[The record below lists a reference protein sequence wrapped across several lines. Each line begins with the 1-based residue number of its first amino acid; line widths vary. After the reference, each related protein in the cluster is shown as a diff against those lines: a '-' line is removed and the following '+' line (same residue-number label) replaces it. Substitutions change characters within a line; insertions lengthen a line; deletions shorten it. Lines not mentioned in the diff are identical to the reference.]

1 MGHQTKVS
9 ERNGSPQTAPK
20 ALARDVGEF
29 AHDVLTL
36 AELQAQLFVT
46 DLQECSRRALVPG
59 LVLLAGVALGLSC
72 IPFALTA
79 LALLLIQVFETSYA
93 TGFLLATIVGA
104 ILSALLCVSGWFLV
118 RKRLA
123 VLQRSQQEL
132 VRNLRWIKKVLERN
146 RTTRSDST
154 DNSWRTVR

>member
-20 ALARDVGEF
+20 ALARDVGDF
-29 AHDVLTL
+29 AYDVFTL
-36 AELQAQLFVT
+36 AELQVQLFAS
-46 DLQECSRRALVPG
+46 DMQECGRRVLVPG
-59 LVLLAGVALGLSC
+59 LVLLCGAALGVAC
-72 IPFALTA
+72 FPVALAA
-79 LALLLIQVFETSYA
+79 LALWFIQVFETSYA

-118 RKRLA
+118 RERLTF
-123 VLQRSQQEL
+123 LRRSQEEL

>member
-1 MGHQTKVS
+1 MGYQTKVS
-9 ERNGSPQTAPK
+9 EQNGSPQTAPQ

-59 LVLLAGVALGLSC
+59 LVLIAGVALGLSC
-72 IPFALTA
+72 IPLALAA

-93 TGFLLATIVGA
+93 TGFLGATIVGA
-104 ILSALLCVSGWFLV
+104 ILSALLCVIGWLQV
-118 RKRLA
+118 RKRVA
-123 VLQRSQQEL
+123 VLQRSRQEL
-132 VRNLRWIKKVLERN
+132 VRNLRWIKRVLERN
-146 RTTRSDST
+146 RTTRNDST

>member
-9 ERNGSPQTAPK
+9 ERNGPSQTAPK

-29 AHDVLTL
+29 AHDVLIL

-72 IPFALTA
+72 VPFALTA
-79 LALLLIQVFETSYA
+79 LALLLIQVWGTSSA

-132 VRNLRWIKKVLERN
+132 VRNSAN
-146 RTTRSDST
+146 SMTASTTS
-154 DNSWRTVR
+154 SWKA

>member
-46 DLQECSRRALVPG
+46 DLQECSQRALVPG
-59 LVLLAGVALGLSC
+59 LVLICGAALGLAC
-72 IPFALTA
+72 FPVALAA
-79 LALLLIQVFETSYA
+79 LALLFIQVFETSYA
-93 TGFLLATIVGA
+93 AGFLLAAIVGA
-104 ILSALLCVSGWFLV
+104 ISSALLCVIGWFLV

-123 VLQRSQQEL
+123 VLRRSQQEL

>member
-1 MGHQTKVS
+1 MGHQTKIN

-20 ALARDVGEF
+20 GLARDVGEF
-29 AHDVLTL
+29 AHDVFTL
-36 AELQAQLFVT
+36 AELQAQLFAT
-46 DLQECSRRALVPG
+46 DLQECSRRALVP
-59 LVLLAGVALGLSC
+59 VVFLLAGVALGLSC
-72 IPFALTA
+72 IPFALAA

-93 TGFLLATIVGA
+93 TGFLLATVAGA
-104 ILSALLCVSGWFLV
+104 MLSVLLCVSGWLLV
-118 RKRLA
+118 RQRLT
-123 VLQRSQQEL
+123 LLRRSQEEL

>member
-1 MGHQTKVS
+1 MGDQTKVS
-9 ERNGSPQTAPK
+9 ERNGSPQTAPN

-36 AELQAQLFVT
+36 AELQAQLLVT
-46 DLQECSRRALVPG
+46 DLRECSRRGLVPG

-72 IPFALTA
+72 IPIALVV
-79 LALLLIQVFETSYA
+79 LSLLLVEVFETSYA
-93 TGFLLATIVGA
+93 TGFLLAMIAGA
-104 ILSALLCVSGWFLV
+104 ILSALLCVSGWFQF

-123 VLQRSQQEL
+123 VLRRSQEEL
-132 VRNLRWIKKVLERN
+132 VRNVRWIKKVLERN
-146 RTTRSDST
+146 RATRSDST

>member
-1 MGHQTKVS
+1 MGHQAKVS
-9 ERNGSPQTAPK
+9 ERNGSPQAAPK
-20 ALARDVGEF
+20 ALARGVGEF
-29 AHDVLTL
+29 AYDVLTL

-59 LVLLAGVALGLSC
+59 LFLLAGVALGVSC
-72 IPFALTA
+72 VPLALTA
-79 LALLLIQVFETSYA
+79 LALLLIQVWGTAYA

-104 ILSALLCVSGWFLV
+104 SVSVLLCVSGWFLV
-118 RKRLA
+118 RKRVA

-132 VRNLRWIKKVLERN
+132 LRNLCWIKKVFERD
-146 RTTRSDST
+146 RSTRSDST

>member
-1 MGHQTKVS
+1 MGYQTKVS
-9 ERNGSPQTAPK
+9 ERNGSPHSAPK

-29 AHDVLTL
+29 AHDVFTL
-36 AELQAQLFVT
+36 AELQAQLFVA
-46 DLQECSRRALVPG
+46 DLRECGRRVLVPG

-72 IPFALTA
+72 VPFALAA
-79 LALLLIQVFETSYA
+79 LALSLIQVFETSYA
-93 TGFLLATIVGA
+93 AAFLLSTIAGA
-104 ILSALLCVSGWFLV
+104 VLSALLGVSGWLLV

-154 DNSWRTVR
+154 DNSWRTVT

>member
-1 MGHQTKVS
+1 MDHQTKVS
-9 ERNGSPQTAPK
+9 ERNGSAPK
-20 ALARDVGEF
+20 ALVRDVGEF

-36 AELQAQLFVT
+36 AELQARLFVT
-46 DLQECSRRALVPG
+46 DLQECSRSALVPG
-59 LVLLAGVALGLSC
+59 LALLAGAALALSC
-72 IPFALTA
+72 VPFALTA
-79 LALLLIQVFETSYA
+79 LALLFIQVLGTSYA
-93 TGFLLATIVGA
+93 AGFLLATIVGA
-104 ILSALLCVSGWFLV
+104 ILSALLCVSGCFLV

-146 RTTRSDST
+146 RSTRSDST

>member
-9 ERNGSPQTAPK
+9 ERNGSPQASPK
-20 ALARDVGEF
+20 VLARDVGEF

-46 DLQECSRRALVPG
+46 DLQECSRRMFVPG
-59 LVLLAGVALGLSC
+59 LALLCGTALGLAC
-72 IPFALTA
+72 FPVALAA
-79 LALLLIQVFETSYA
+79 LALLFIQVFETSYA

-104 ILSALLCVSGWFLV
+104 ILSALLGVSGWFLV
-118 RKRLA
+118 RRPLT
-123 VLQRSQQEL
+123 LLRRSQQEL

-146 RTTRSDST
+146 RTTRTDRT
-154 DNSWRTVR
+154 DNSWRTER

>member
-1 MGHQTKVS
+1 MGHQTKIN

-20 ALARDVGEF
+20 GLARDVGEF
-29 AHDVLTL
+29 AHDVFTL
-36 AELQAQLFVT
+36 AELQAQLFAT
-46 DLQECSRRALVPG
+46 DLQECSRRAFVPG
-59 LVLLAGVALGLSC
+59 LLLVGGVALGLSC
-72 IPFALTA
+72 IPFALAA

-93 TGFLLATIVGA
+93 TGFLLATVAGA
-104 ILSALLCVSGWFLV
+104 MLSVLLCVSGWLLV
-118 RKRLA
+118 RQRLT
-123 VLQRSQQEL
+123 LLRRSQEEL

>member
-29 AHDVLTL
+29 AYDVFTL
-36 AELQAQLFVT
+36 AELQVQLFT
-46 DLQECSRRALVPG
+46 SDMQECGQRVLVPG
-59 LVLLAGVALGLSC
+59 LVLLCGAALGLAC
-72 IPFALTA
+72 FPVALAA
-79 LALLLIQVFETSYA
+79 LALLFIQVFETSYA

-104 ILSALLCVSGWFLV
+104 ISSVLLCVSGWFLV
-118 RKRLA
+118 REPLTLLR
-123 VLQRSQQEL
+123 RSQEEL
-132 VRNLRWIKKVLERN
+132 VRNLRWIKKVLERDRTIRSN
-146 RTTRSDST
+146 RT